1 MGASSEKGIK
11 KHKKDVFLS
20 GEIKGKKIAQSL
32 TSGKEDEKQD
42 INEKNYIELDE
53 FMNEEII
60 QAYLSKNKEE
70 TNDNIFNELKAF
82 EKKEL
87 LTIYNNLKKDYQNN
101 ILKKQSLNFSID
113 NNLISNIIK
122 NENTYDVYKNKIIKE
137 VNSIKNDDNK
147 YRIEYL
153 TVLLVGRKGVG
164 KTTLINYMLKLD
176 EQNDLNQV
184 NKNRAQKENF
194 VTYKSNKV
202 PHLKLVEFKGIGL
215 DKDNDPEKIG
225 QEALECIR
233 GEIEKNKNNNYNDFI
248 HCIWYCITGTK
259 LEDSEINV
267 LNKLRNAY
275 NEGKKIPVIMV
286 YTQNVDEILTNNMK
300 KYIETI
306 DQKLS
311 FVKVVARD
319 IILINNK
326 IVKTSGNEELIQETL
341 IKCTKALKGNMIS
354 LMTQT
359 ISNVIENKIKN
370 KNLLIEEKI
379 NEKVIKQFI
388 KEYKYVLNDE
398 ELKIFIVKL
407 LGENLL
413 SFYVNYNQ
421 NISNKSLNLLKES
434 KIIKTIENYIR
445 NCKKELEKLI
455 NPIIDSQAKILLD
468 QQATLEKNKTN
479 MELVNKRNLYTLKKT
494 TETFLKRNLYYI
506 SQKYI
511 INTLIRKLSWKFFM
525 NYREQI
531 DSTIKTLLTLGND
544 LEINNLL
551 EDCYL
556 TKLEKFAKFNKL
568 KIKIEYPK
576 VINFSNEKIEK
587 KDEEFN
593 TDSTNQDSID
603 LKDNFDIEE
612 IIQNDQDIQNNN
624 KIKNDDNWFPFKK
637 RNWNSLTEE
646 SKNSLRNFMQN
657 YMEYQDSFLNKKD
670 DYDDVLNAL
679 KKYERNN
686 LINYFDFHKKSFII
700 EKINK
705 PYIKKHI
712 YCNKLLISQIISD
725 KDLADSFT
733 CNLNDEIDKLIQDK
747 NFCKMKYLSI
757 LIIGK
762 SEEDKSTL
770 IKSMLKLKNID
781 KNQNIDKPFKSK
793 EIPFLR
799 IYDKKEI
806 FLNNNFKSSNI
817 LKSILNVID
826 NHKKNIENE
835 KLENYSNYIND
846 YIQCIWYCISSN
858 NLQKNEI
865 DFIKELKKKRRS
877 LPLILIFTKA
887 EDGDMV
893 NNIYNQIKEELKDIN
908 FIPVSIKS
916 LKDSFGLNK
925 LLKETLEEYKKAK
938 KGNIYKLI
946 REKSFETIEKKYK
959 EKNKLIKKNVINN
972 IIKNITKYFN
982 KVLTDDELIKYVFD
996 LFESIFNEFIESY
1009 NKKDIK
1015 LTQENK
1021 DFINITN
1028 IPEFLVEYN
1037 KHYKDNT
1044 EIMINSVIEEK
1055 AIEFL
1060 DEQIKKEKKEY
1071 KKCLNFV
1078 NKSNKS
1084 DFMKII
1090 RTFLM
1095 DNYYYISQKYFI
1107 YRVITDVLEDI
1118 VETIEISINRI
1129 IRNWLNQ
1136 RNPQDIL
1143 ENVYLK
1149 KFEDFEKEINK
1160 SHKNNK
1166 IYNENEKQFIFDDV
1180 KSQNYEKNTFKQ
1192 IDTFNSVQIN
1202 I

>member
-1 MGASSEKGIK
+1 MGASSEKGSK
-11 KHKKDVFLS
+11 KHKNDVFLS
-20 GEIKGKKIAQSL
+20 GKIEGIKTAQSL
-32 TSGKEDEKQD
+32 TSGKENEKQD
-42 INEKNYIELDE
+42 INENKNDKKYIELNE

-60 QAYLSKNKEE
+60 QVYLSKNKEQS
-70 TNDNIFNELKAF
+70 NDKIFNELKAF

-87 LTIYNNLKKDYQNN
+87 LTIYNNLKNDYQNN

-113 NNLISNIIK
+113 NTLISNIIK
-122 NENTYDVYKNKIIKE
+122 SENTTNVYKNKIIKE
-137 VNSIKNDDNK
+137 ISSIKIDDNK

-153 TVLLVGRKGVG
+153 TVLLVGRRGIG

-176 EQNDLNQV
+176 EQNDLYQV
-184 NKNRAQKENF
+184 NDNKVQKENF

-215 DKDNDPEKIG
+215 DQDNDPEIIG

-233 GEIEKNKNNNYNDFI
+233 GEVEKNKNNNYNDFI
-248 HCIWYCITGTK
+248 HCIWYCITGTR
-259 LEDSEINV
+259 LENSEINV

-275 NEGKKIPVIMV
+275 NEDKKIPVIMV
-286 YTQNVDEILTNNMK
+286 YTQSVDDNLTNNMK

-306 DQKLS
+306 DKKLS
-311 FVKVVARD
+311 FVKVVAKD
-319 IILINNK
+319 INLMNK
-326 IVKTSGNEELIQETL
+326 KIIKTSGNEELIQETL
-341 IKCTKALKGNMIS
+341 KKCTKALKGNMIS

-359 ISNVIENKIKN
+359 ISNVIVNKMKN
-370 KNLLIEEKI
+370 INLSIEERI

-388 KEYKYVLNDE
+388 DDYKCVLNDE
-398 ELKIFIVKL
+398 ELKIYIVKL

-413 SFYVNYNQ
+413 PFYKNYNQ

-434 KIIKTIENYIR
+434 KIIKTIENYIK
-445 NCKKELEKLI
+445 NCKKELEKII
-455 NPIIDSQAKILLD
+455 NPIIDSEAKILLD
-468 QQATLEKNKTN
+468 KQATLEKTKTN
-479 MELVNKRNLYTLKKT
+479 MDLVNKRNLYTLKKT

-511 INTLIRKLSWKFFM
+511 INTVIRKLSWKFYM
-525 NYREQI
+525 NYREEI
-531 DSTIKTLLTLGND
+531 DSIIKTLLTLDND
-544 LEINNLL
+544 IEIKNLL

-568 KIKIEYPK
+568 EITIVFPK
-576 VINFSNEKIEK
+576 VNLSNEKPEK

-593 TDSTNQDSID
+593 TDSINQDSID

-612 IIQNDQDIQNNN
+612 IIDNNNN
-624 KIKNDDNWFPFKK
+624 KIKNEDNWFPFKK
-637 RNWNSLTEE
+637 RNWNSLNEE
-646 SKNSLRNFMQN
+646 SKKSLRNFMQN
-657 YMEYQDSFLNKKD
+657 DMIYQDSYLNKKD
-670 DYDDVLNAL
+670 DYDEVLNAL

-686 LINYFDFHKKSFII
+686 LINYFDFHKKIFII
-700 EKINK
+700 DKINM

-712 YCNKLLISQIISD
+712 YCNKLLIYQIISD

-733 CNLNDEIDKLIQDK
+733 YNLNDEIEKLILDK

-757 LIIGK
+757 LVIGK
-762 SEEDKSTL
+762 SGVGKSSL
-770 IKSMLKLKNID
+770 IKSMLKLKNMD
-781 KNQNIDKPFKSK
+781 NNQNIDKPFKSK

-799 IYDKKEI
+799 IFDTKGI
-806 FLNNNFKSSNI
+806 SLNNDFKSSNI

-826 NHKKNIENE
+826 NHKKNIEKE
-835 KLENYSNYIND
+835 KSENYNNYIND

-887 EDGDMV
+887 ENRDIV
-893 NNIYNQIKEELKDIN
+893 NNIYKQIKEELKDIP
-908 FIPVSIKS
+908 FIPVSNKS
-916 LKDSFGLNK
+916 LKDSTGLDN
-925 LLKETLEEYKKAK
+925 LLNETLDAYKNAK

-959 EKNKLIKKNVINN
+959 EKNKSIKINLINKIINN
-972 IIKNITKYFN
+972 ITKDFN
-982 KVLTDDELIKYVFD
+982 KVLTDDELLKYVFD
-996 LFESIFNEFIESY
+996 LFESIFLEFIESY

-1021 DFINITN
+1021 DFKNITN
-1028 IPEFLVEYN
+1028 IPEFLTEYN

-1044 EIMINSVIEEK
+1044 EIIINSVIEEK

-1060 DEQIKKEKKEY
+1060 DEQIKKEKKEFT
-1071 KKCLNFV
+1071 KCLNFV

-1084 DFMKII
+1084 DFMNII
-1090 RTFLM
+1090 RTFLT

-1118 VETIEISINRI
+1118 VETVEMSVNGT

-1143 ENVYLK
+1143 ENVYLT

-1160 SHKNNK
+1160 SNKNNK
-1166 IYNENEKQFIFDDV
+1166 IYNDNEKQIILDDV
-1180 KSQNYEKNTFKQ
+1180 KSQNYEKNNYKQ
-1192 IDTFNSVQIN
+1192 IDTFMSVQMN
-1202 I
+1202 Y